1 MLASFV
7 KFPCRGGCSAFSPSL
22 DAVAHASILHRVEFS
37 SPSIDIALDPP
48 PFIKT
53 SFVPDTIRFDN
64 ASSFILTPAT
74 TAHPTKHD
82 YSANSQLTVTGVR
95 METEVGY
102 FLRYRNACFN
112 FTESGLLDLKFGTAK
127 DGGVGAKI
135 DFSTIE
141 DEDQLEKKRL
151 FDVVTSDISI
161 TSFDLVPHASS
172 HPWLLFF
179 IRPILRRIVRNSVE
193 LALQEQ
199 VKHGLETASRIG
211 WEVKRKAGSG
221 IVGWFG
227 GLYEVMVEGS
237 YKDEEPTDETPI
249 DEAKDKAYDKA
260 TDKAADAAQPEEGEG
275 PHVHVSG
282 KGVSIDLEAGTV
294 GVGAEGIV
302 LPEGEAETPAPRP
315 SVIEVVKED
324 VVGAVR
330 EGKAKAEAVLEGF
343 GELGE
348 AVQEFPEEVKKE
360 EVLVEAG
367 GWRSEAF
374 DFV

>member
-1 MLASFV
+1 M
-7 KFPCRGGCSAFSPSL
+7 
-22 DAVAHASILHRVEFS
+22 
-37 SPSIDIALDPP
+37 
-48 PFIKT
+48 
-53 SFVPDTIRFDN
+53 
-64 ASSFILTPAT
+64 
-74 TAHPTKHD
+74 
-82 YSANSQLTVTGVR
+82 GVR

-127 DGGVGAKI
+127 DGGVGAKVE
-135 DFSTIE
+135 FSTIE
-141 DEDQLEKKRL
+141 GEDQLERKRL

-179 IRPILRRIVRNSVE
+179 IRPILRRIVRTSVE

-211 WEVKRKAGSG
+211 WEVKRKAGTG

-227 GLYEVMVEGS
+227 GLYEVLVEGS
-237 YKDEEPTDETPI
+237 YKDDASEEGTPV
-249 DEAKDKAYDKA
+249 DKATDKAYDKA
-260 TDKAADAAQPEEGEG
+260 TDKAADAVQSEEEAG
-275 PHVHVSG
+275 PQVHVTG

-302 LPEGEAETPAPRP
+302 LPEGQAETPAPRP
-315 SVIEVVKED
+315 SVIEVVKDE
-324 VVGAVR
+324 VVGAAKS
-330 EGKAKAEAVLEGF
+330 GKARGEAVLEGL
-343 GELGE
+343 GHLGE

-367 GWRSEAF
+367 EWRSEAF
-374 DFV
+374 NFV

>member
-1 MLASFV
+1 L
-7 KFPCRGGCSAFSPSL
+7 PS
-22 DAVAHASILHRVEFS
+22 HRVEFK

-74 TAHPTKHD
+74 TAHPTQHD
-82 YSANSQLTVTGVR
+82 YSANSKLTVTGVR

-151 FDVVTSDISI
+151 FEVVTSDISI
-161 TSFDLVPHASS
+161 TSFDFVPHASS

-179 IRPILRRIVRNSVE
+179 IRPILRRIVRTSVE

-221 IVGWFG
+221 VVGWFG
-227 GLYEVMVEGS
+227 GLYEVMVDGS
-237 YKDEEPTDETPI
+237 YKDDMPEEETSTHTHDP
-249 DEAKDKAYDKA
+249 KDKAYDKA
-260 TDKAADAAQPEEGEG
+260 TDKAADAAHREEEAG
-275 PHVHVSG
+275 PQVHVSG

-315 SVIEVVKED
+315 SVIEVVKSE
-324 VVGAVR
+324 VVGAAG
-330 EGKAKAEAVLEGF
+330 EGRAKGEAVLEGF

-348 AVQEFPEEVKKE
+348 AVQKFPEEVKKE

>member
-1 MLASFV
+1 MQ
-7 KFPCRGGCSAFSPSL
+7 
-22 DAVAHASILHRVEFS
+22 HRVEFT

-64 ASSFILTPAT
+64 ASSFVLTPAT
-74 TAHPTKHD
+74 PTHPTKND
-82 YSANSQLTVTGVR
+82 YSATSKLTVTGVR

-141 DEDQLEKKRL
+141 DEDQLQKKRL

-161 TSFDLVPHASS
+161 TSFDLVPQASS

-179 IRPILRRIVRNSVE
+179 IRPILRRVVRTSVE
-193 LALQEQ
+193 AALQEQ

-211 WEVKRKAGSG
+211 WEVKAKAGSG
-221 IVGWFG
+221 VVGWFG
-227 GLYEVMVEGS
+227 GLYEVLIEGS
-237 YKDEEPTDETPI
+237 YKDEEPAEETPV
-249 DEAKDKAYDKA
+249 DQA
-260 TDKAADAAQPEEGEG
+260 KAAEAEAEEG
-275 PHVHVSG
+275 PQVHVSG
-282 KGVSIDLEAGTV
+282 KGVRIDLEAGTV

-315 SVIEVVKED
+315 SVIEVVKDE
-324 VVGAVR
+324 VVGAAR
-330 EGKAKAEAVLEGF
+330 EGKAKGEALLEGF

-348 AVQEFPEEVKKE
+348 AVQEFPEEVRKE
-360 EVLVEAG
+360 EVSVEAG

-374 DFV
+374 DFA